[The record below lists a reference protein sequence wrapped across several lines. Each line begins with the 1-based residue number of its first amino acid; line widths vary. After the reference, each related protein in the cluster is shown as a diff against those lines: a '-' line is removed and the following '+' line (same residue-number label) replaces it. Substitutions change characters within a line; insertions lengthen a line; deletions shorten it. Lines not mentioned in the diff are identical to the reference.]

1 MAKAVTPS
9 TKKIPSWAYLVGI
22 VLILAGWLVS
32 TYNGL
37 ISSQGE
43 VQKSWA
49 QVEAEYQRRAD
60 LIPSLVATVQGAAD
74 FEQSTLVEV
83 TEARTKWMDTSA
95 DPNASRE
102 DQIAAS
108 QAFDSALS
116 RLLVTVE
123 AYPTL
128 TATEG
133 FQTFQSQLEGTENRI
148 TVARMDY
155 NDMAGSYNIKIRR
168 FPTNLFAGMFNFEES
183 PLFES
188 DEDAADAPEVDFSFG
203 EEDAAETTTEEPVA
217 DPAQ

>member
-1 MAKAVTPS
+1 MAKAASVP
-9 TKKIPSWAYLVGI
+9 TKKIPTWLLGLGVL
-22 VLILAGWLVS
+22 LILGWWLMG

-37 ISSQGE
+37 ITAEGG

-60 LIPSLVATVQGAAD
+60 LIPNLVSTVQGAAD

-95 DPNASRE
+95 DPNASVE

-123 AYPTL
+123 SYPTL

-155 NDMAGSYNIKIRR
+155 NEVAGTYNIKIRR
-168 FPTNLFAGMFNFEES
+168 FPTNLFAGLFGFEGS
-183 PLFES
+183 PLFDAEAGS
-188 DEDAADAPEVDFSFG
+188 EDAVDVEFSFG
-203 EEDAAETTTEEPVA
+203 EEETPATV
-217 DPAQ
+217 PAQ

>member
-1 MAKAVTPS
+1 MAQAVS
-9 TKKIPSWAYLVGI
+9 TSVKKVPIWIFVVGLALV
-22 VLILAGWLVS
+22 LGWWLMS

-37 ISSQGE
+37 VSAQGE
-43 VQKSWA
+43 VQQTWA

-83 TEARTKWMDTSA
+83 TEARTKWMNTSA
-95 DPNASRE
+95 DPTASRE

-108 QAFDSALS
+108 QSFDSALS

-148 TVARMDY
+148 TVSRMDY
-155 NDMAGSYNIKIRR
+155 NDVAGSYNIKLRR

-188 DEDAADAPEVDFSFG
+188 AEGSEDAPEVDFSFG
-203 EEDAAETTTEEPVA
+203 KNDNADATTEEPIAEPV
-217 DPAQ
+217 Q

>member
-1 MAKAVTPS
+1 MAKAVSTPS
-9 TKKIPSWAYLVGI
+9 RKIPSWAYLVGV
-22 VLILAGWLVS
+22 VLVLGFWLMS

-37 ISSQGE
+37 VTAQGG
-43 VQKSWA
+43 VQQSWA
-49 QVEAEYQRRAD
+49 QVEAEYQRRSD
-60 LIPSLVATVQGAAD
+60 LIPGLVATVQGAAD

-95 DPNASRE
+95 DPTASRE
-102 DQIAAS
+102 DQIAAG

-155 NDMAGSYNIKIRR
+155 NTVAGTYNIKIRR
-168 FPTNLFAGMFNFEES
+168 FPTNFFAGLFNFEES
-183 PLFES
+183 ALFDS
-188 DEDAADAPEVDFSFG
+188 DEGSEDAVEVDFDFG
-203 EEDAAETTTEEPVA
+203 KDEEKEPAAVTE
-217 DPAQ
+217 

>member
-1 MAKAVTPS
+1 MAKAVATP
-9 TKKIPSWAYLVGI
+9 TKKIPTWAYLVGA
-22 VLILAGWLVS
+22 VLILGGWLMS
-32 TYNGL
+32 SYNGL
-37 ISSQGE
+37 VSAQGE
-43 VQKSWA
+43 VQKTWS

-83 TEARTKWMDTSA
+83 TEARTKWMNTSA
-95 DPNASRE
+95 DPTASRE

-155 NDMAGSYNIKIRR
+155 NDIAGDYNIKIRS
-168 FPTNLFAGMFNFEES
+168 FPTNLLAGMFNFEES

-188 DEDAADAPEVDFSFG
+188 SEGSEDAPNVDFSFG
-203 EEDAAETTTEEPVA
+203 EEPVA
-217 DPAQ
+217 EPAQ